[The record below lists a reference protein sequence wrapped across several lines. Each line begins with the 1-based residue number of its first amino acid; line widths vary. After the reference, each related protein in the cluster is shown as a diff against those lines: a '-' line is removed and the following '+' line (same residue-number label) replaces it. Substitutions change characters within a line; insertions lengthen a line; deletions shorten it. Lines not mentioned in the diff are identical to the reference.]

1 MTAPLLEV
9 KNLEIAFHR
18 EGVKSIPVRSLSF
31 TVAPGER
38 VAIVGE
44 SGCGKSLTA
53 LALTGLPPTDRANV
67 TGEIVFDGRKIKT
80 PADQQRIRGKDI
92 AYVFQDP
99 GGALNPVMRVRDQIA
114 ECLPQLSKEQ
124 RRAVILDL
132 LTRARLPDPPRV
144 AAAYPCELS
153 GGQQQRVML
162 AMALASQPKLLVAD
176 EPTTAL
182 DVTTQQQVLH
192 LIDELATASGMAVL
206 LITHNLGLVAGHT
219 SRVHVMYAGIVVES
233 GEVRD
238 VLTAPLHPYTG
249 GLLAAVPMLDTPRG
263 TQLRDIPGTVPSPD
277 NWPPGCAFAPRCSRA
292 TPQCTTTQP
301 PLEQRGSRSFRCF
314 HPLSPGA

>member
-1 MTAPLLEV
+1 MIAPLLEV

-18 EGVKSIPVRSLSF
+18 EGAKSTPVRLLSF

-38 VAIVGE
+38 VALVGE

-53 LALTGLPPTDRANV
+53 LALTGLPPTDRASV
-67 TGEIVFDGRKIKT
+67 SGDIIFDGQKIQT
-80 PADQQRIRGKDI
+80 PADLRRIRGKDI

-99 GGALNPVMRVRDQIA
+99 GSALNPVMRVRDQIA
-114 ECLPQLSKEQ
+114 ECLTQHSREQ

-132 LTRARLPDPPRV
+132 LTRAGLPDPPRV

-219 SRVHVMYAGIVVES
+219 TRVHVMYAGIVVES
-233 GEVRD
+233 GAVQD
-238 VLTAPLHPYTG
+238 VLTAPLHPYTS
-249 GLLAAVPMLDTPRG
+249 GLLAAVPMLDTPRNS
-263 TQLRDIPGTVPSPD
+263 QLRDIPGSVPAPD
-277 NWPPGCAFAPRCSRA
+277 NWPPGCAFAARCSRA
-292 TPQCTTTQP
+292 TPQCTTAQP
-301 PLEQRGSRSFRCF
+301 PQELRGTRGFRCF
-314 HPLSPGA
+314 NPLS

>member
-1 MTAPLLEV
+1 MMTPLLEV
-9 KNLEIAFHR
+9 KNLEIAFHL
-18 EGVKSIPVRSLSF
+18 EGVRSTPVRSLSF
-31 TVAPGER
+31 TVAHGER

-53 LALTGLPPTDRANV
+53 LALSGLPPTDRASV
-67 TGEIVFDGRKIKT
+67 TGEIVFDGQKIQT
-80 PADQQRIRGKDI
+80 PADLQRIRGKDI

-99 GGALNPVMRVRDQIA
+99 GSALNPVMRVRDQIA
-114 ECLPQLSKEQ
+114 ESLPQLSKAQ
-124 RRAVILDL
+124 RRAVTLDL
-132 LTRARLPDPPRV
+132 LIRAGLPDPPRV

-162 AMALASQPKLLVAD
+162 AMALASGPKLLVAD

-192 LIDELATASGMAVL
+192 LIDELAIASGMAVL

-238 VLTAPLHPYTG
+238 VLTAPLHPYTS
-249 GLLAAVPMLDTPRG
+249 GLLAAVPMLDTPRNS
-263 TQLRDIPGTVPSPD
+263 QLRDIPGTVPAPD
-277 NWPPGCAFAPRCSRA
+277 NWPPGCAFAPRCSHA
-292 TPQCTTTQP
+292 TPRCVIEQP
-301 PLEQRGSRSFRCF
+301 PQEQRGTRSFRCF
-314 HPLSPGA
+314 NPVE